1 MYDESLILSN
11 GFSTRSTTTL
21 LLDGHQPAP
30 PVDRKLRVLLV
41 GRTRYPLPLSP
52 SLERKFV
59 PLCERFELRVLA
71 TAADGRAHDDGVF
84 RLIPRVPLID
94 GPLFYLL
101 LPSRLRRVGREHRPD
116 VVVTQSPYEA
126 VAARLG
132 RVDAKVVV
140 EIHGDWRTAT
150 RLYGSRWR
158 RLLAPLADALC
169 AWGIREADAVRTVSP
184 YTSNLV
190 RTLGVEPAAEFP
202 TFSDLEVFTT
212 PTKPLPDRPQAL
224 FVGVLE
230 RYKNIDGL
238 AQSWQ
243 RAAPGL
249 HDATLRIVGRGPLRP
264 IVERLVRER
273 PEQTTWTEHL
283 GREGLAGAM
292 DEATCL
298 VLPSRSEGLPRVII
312 EAFLRGRPVVAMR
325 VGGIG
330 DIVSDDVNGLLVDT
344 DEQLGDA
351 LSRVLVDRHLA
362 QRLGEAARREVE
374 SWLCTP
380 EEFAERINELV
391 QPLIA
396 GPTLT
401 SA

>member
-1 MYDESLILSN
+1 MGGD
-11 GFSTRSTTTL
+11 
-21 LLDGHQPAP
+21 QPATQRVSKP
-30 PVDRKLRVLLV
+30 RVLLV
-41 GRTRYPLPLSP
+41 GRTRYPVPLPP

-71 TAADGRAHDDGVF
+71 TAADGRAHDDGIF
-84 RLIPRVPLID
+84 RLVPRTPLID

-101 LPSRLRRVGREHRPD
+101 LPFRLRRVGREHRAV

-132 RVDAKVVV
+132 RTDAKVVV
-140 EIHGDWRTAT
+140 EVHGDWRTAT
-150 RLYGSRWR
+150 RLYGSRLRW
-158 RLLAPLADALC
+158 LLAPLADALC
-169 AWGIREADAVRTVSP
+169 AWGIRGADAVRTVSS
-184 YTSNLV
+184 YTSGLV
-190 RTLGVEPAAEFP
+190 RTLGIEPAAEFP

-212 PTKPLPDRPQAL
+212 PTKPLPDRPTAL

-238 AQSWQ
+238 AHSW
-243 RAAPGL
+243 RLAAPGL
-249 HDATLRIVGRGPLRP
+249 HGATLRIVGRGPLRP
-264 IVERLVRER
+264 LVERLVRER
-273 PEQTTWTEHL
+273 PTQTTWTENL
-283 GREGLAGAM
+283 SPEGLACAM

-330 DIVSDDVNGLLVDT
+330 DIVSDEVNGLLVDT
-344 DEQLGDA
+344 DEELRDA
-351 LSRVLVDRHLA
+351 LIRVLVDRPLA

-374 SWLCTP
+374 PWLCTP
-380 EEFAERINELV
+380 EQFAERIDALV
-391 QPLIA
+391 QPLIT
-396 GPTLT
+396 GPALT